1 MFGFTVKI
9 YMVPKNWV
17 SVSIFFFMSCF
28 HIEGQSLQKCCIYQK
43 TKRNSSNI
51 LFSNSKTSLV
61 CLWYFGFFKTVGY

>member
-17 SVSIFFFMSCF
+17 SESIFFFLCPAF
-28 HIEGQSLQKCCIYQK
+28 TLKGRVYKNVVYIK

-61 CLWYFGFFKTVGY
+61 CLWYFGFFKTVG